1 MDNNIVCV
9 LKRVT
14 MLDLQS
20 MRRDYKQS
28 TLDEQSV
35 SPNPF
40 KQFEI
45 WFNEALSSQV
55 VEPNAMLLATV
66 DTQSFPSIRAV
77 LLKIFDERGFVFF
90 TNYNSDKAKDIGAN
104 PNVAL
109 EFLWLDLERQIRI
122 IGRAE
127 KISTAESLKY
137 FLSRSR
143 DSRIG
148 AWVSDQSQVISSRQ
162 ALAMQIAKMKEKFS
176 KGEVPLPDFW
186 GGYRVVPEKI
196 EFWQGRENRLH
207 DRLLYT
213 LEEGTWTITRLAP

>member
-1 MDNNIVCV
+1 
-9 LKRVT
+9 
-14 MLDLQS
+14 MLDLQN
-20 MRRDYKQS
+20 MRREYKQF
-28 TLDEQSV
+28 TLDENSV
-35 SPNPF
+35 SPDPF
-40 KQFEI
+40 KQFET
-45 WFNEALSSQV
+45 WFSQTIEAQIH
-55 VEPNAMLLATV
+55 EPNAMVLATV
-66 DTQSFPSIRAV
+66 NGDGIPSIRAV

-90 TNYNSDKAKDIGAN
+90 TNYNSDKAKDIETN

-143 DSRIG
+143 ESRIG

-213 LEEGTWTITRLAP
+213 LKEGAWTIARLAP

>member
-1 MDNNIVCV
+1 
-9 LKRVT
+9 
-14 MLDLQS
+14 MLDLTQ

-28 TLDEQSV
+28 TLDENEVFSQ
-35 SPNPF
+35 PLE
-40 KQFEI
+40 QFEK
-45 WFNEALSSQV
+45 WFTEALNSKI

-66 DTQSFPSIRAV
+66 SKQSIPSVRAV

-90 TNYNSDKAKDIGAN
+90 TNYNSDKAQDIAVN
-104 PNVAL
+104 PSVAL

-122 IGRAE
+122 TGRAE

-148 AWVSDQSQVISSRQ
+148 AWVSDQSHVINSRQ
-162 ALAMQIAKMKEKFS
+162 ALAMQIAKMKAKFA
-176 KGEVPLPDFW
+176 KGEIPLPDFW
-186 GGYRVVPEKI
+186 GGFRVVPEKI

-213 LEEGTWTITRLAP
+213 KKGSDWVISRLAP

>member
-1 MDNNIVCV
+1 
-9 LKRVT
+9 
-14 MLDLQS
+14 MLDLQN
-20 MRRDYKQS
+20 MRREYRQF
-28 TLDEQSV
+28 TLDENSV
-35 SPNPF
+35 LPDPF
-40 KQFEI
+40 KQFER
-45 WFNEALSSQV
+45 WFSQTIESQIH
-55 VEPNAMLLATV
+55 EPNAMLLATV
-66 DTQSFPSIRAV
+66 NEGGIPSIRAV

-90 TNYNSDKAKDIGAN
+90 TNYNSDKAQDIAVN

-122 IGRAE
+122 TGRAE

-148 AWVSDQSQVISSRQ
+148 AWVSDQSQVINSRQ
-162 ALAMQIAKMKEKFS
+162 ALAMQIAKMKAKFA

-186 GGYRVVPEKI
+186 GGFRVIPEKI

-213 LEEGTWTITRLAP
+213 KQGSDWVISRLAP